1 MLNKLFWQRQ
11 QRRWDHYLHYWRL
24 VFNDHFIIALFFM
37 AGAMA
42 YSYDQLLPQVNP
54 QSWWWRLI
62 LMLWVTLAIQVGRV
76 AIFVEQPD
84 PVFLLPLTSQIK
96 QYLRPAWIYS
106 TVLGLIMSF
115 ALTVIALPL
124 ALTLMKLSN
133 GTLIIIALTV
143 MALKL
148 NWLAWEKQRFLM
160 TPASK
165 RLVNVM
171 QWGATFIIA
180 ALMWTGWSIIAL
192 VVTVIIW
199 LLSEY
204 WNLRANF
211 DWSVAIAYERSR
223 TESIYRFFNLFTD
236 VPQVQ
241 GSVKRRAWADGIIKY
256 LARQDGQWGY
266 LYARGFVRGSETSG
280 LVVRLTVILAIII
293 FFIPVNWLQTVA
305 LVLSLYLIISQL
317 GPEYHQFD
325 NKVFTYL
332 YPLEPKDR
340 QRAYLKLASRMMWP
354 VAVILLLATI
364 MTPYV
369 LLNLVI
375 VIIEGELLV
384 RWYLPMR
391 VFKEK

>member
-204 WNLRANF
+204 WNSRANF

-340 QRAYLKLASRMMWP
+340 QRAYLKLASRVMWP

>member
-204 WNLRANF
+204 WNSRANF

>member
-204 WNLRANF
+204 WNLWANF

>member
-42 YSYDQLLPQVNP
+42 YSYDQLLPQVNT

-204 WNLRANF
+204 WNSRANF

-266 LYARGFVRGSETSG
+266 LYARGFVRRSETSG

-340 QRAYLKLASRMMWP
+340 QRAYLKLASRVMWP